1 MVLVTKK
8 PLYIVKSK
16 HVLNYIKLQL
26 AFFFLFYSFFCYVH
40 THLFACAIPSLFP
53 AKGGCQFHEF
63 PGKVHLRHV
72 CGKPG
77 SVQN

>member
-8 PLYIVKSK
+8 TVYIVKSK

-26 AFFFLFYSFFCYVH
+26 AFFFLFIPVFAMC
-40 THLFACAIPSLFP
+40 THIYLHVPFPVCSLQRED
-53 AKGGCQFHEF
+53 CQFHEF